1 MRFAA
6 ILALSL
12 AASVASYTP
21 VRGQG
26 VNLDAVAAQ
35 PGAQTTTTVHEDG
48 SEDTEVTLPNGV
60 VFHQV
65 RRNDNTQTFASDV
78 SGHGAVLC
86 SWGIYVAL
94 EAALEICPEYRNEP
108 LKAELADAI
117 DRINDFIVANSLSP
131 VTKTE
136 LEKRAASSRR
146 DVSQLC
152 QPDSP
157 VAGMLKSFQ
166 SMPHDKFMSSVADLL
181 SVPRPPVMNP
191 CL

>member
-1 MRFAA
+1 MHFAA

-12 AASVASYTP
+12 AAIVASYAQ

-35 PGAQTTTTVHEDG
+35 PGAQTTTTVNEDG
-48 SEDTEVTLPNGV
+48 SEVTEVKLPNGV
-60 VFHQV
+60 TFHQE
-65 RRNDNTQTFASDV
+65 RRNGNTQTFANDA

-86 SWGIYVAL
+86 NWGIYVAL
-94 EAALEICPEYRNEP
+94 EAALEICPVYRNEP
-108 LKAELADAI
+108 LKADLADAI

-131 VTKTE
+131 VTKSE
-136 LEKRAASSRR
+136 LEKRAVSMTG

-152 QPDSP
+152 RPDGP
-157 VAGMLKSFQ
+157 VAEMLKSFE
-166 SMPHDKFMSSVADLL
+166 SMPRDKRMSSVADLL